1 MADPTGTVTI
11 QPAPNDTPMVIEPA
25 AAPATALNN
34 NYTTV
39 TNGDGTTTVTFSDGS
54 TATYSGFGTDAEKE
68 ISTTAPSNASGTKTS
83 ATVTDTT
90 GSSTGSGTGNGGNGD
105 TGTGSGAGTGKGTGS
120 SILPTPATNA
130 IQPDLPTEIVPN
142 PLSQFASYSYAWSLW
157 WLDVGDYNNLVGNI
171 TDVGPGLSTPLGPN
185 SYVVAEDSGLYPT
198 RRLPTQ
204 LGLNYQIQRVEFDTA
219 VGLNS
224 SSKSSNMITGSMT
237 ILEPYGVTWVDS
249 LVAASYKN
257 NQYQNW
263 MTQPFMLQLDFT
275 GYDDSGAP
283 LAPSL
288 TALYRKRFP
297 IKFTKIGINVGTKG
311 AEYAVSFYPSGHE
324 TLYPELSSTPKDFTV
339 TAGTVK
345 DFFDPKSPTS
355 FTGQLNKF
363 YQDQVTHSERQYASV
378 YSFDFDPLISASKIV
393 YDKQL
398 SLNSSNP
405 NTTGGIDLTKS
416 SFTIPAKTQITEIIN
431 RVLIQSEYLQSQ
443 LGVNLQGLTQ
453 DQINQNAQV
462 KANLVKT
469 FQTFKT
475 TARTQYSGADASGAV
490 QQGVFDNIKNKY
502 AQSYNY
508 AVRKYTVYDPIHPA
522 TPFLTDSRSNTLKN
536 YNYIYTG
543 KNTDIIDFKLN
554 FDTTWYVPIATHTRA
569 VAETNVSGSTLVNTT
584 LANAPAIIL
593 SPQLLAASAIPQFGQ
608 LTNLTPMRVTS
619 TVNNPNNNIGFGTI
633 NNPGSQVAAD
643 VLNTVYSRPTGDM
656 VTLDLTILG
665 DPTLVKQDDW
675 LYTPSPLNGSLY
687 NDISVNQAAFA
698 KKYGHLRMDV
708 GQLIAKVTV
717 NTPLDIDTDWT
728 NTGLVFPNPGV
739 YPSLFSGQ
747 YKILTIKNTFENG
760 KFIQVLRMVRVMNND
775 LINKAPPDTQADR
788 TGSVTTSQTNQNGTN
803 NSVQPAGSN
812 STPAGEAGFD
822 ANGQVNTAGD
832 ATRYGGG

>member
-1 MADPTGTVTI
+1 M
-11 QPAPNDTPMVIEPA
+11 
-25 AAPATALNN
+25 
-34 NYTTV
+34 
-39 TNGDGTTTVTFSDGS
+39 
-54 TATYSGFGTDAEKE
+54 
-68 ISTTAPSNASGTKTS
+68 
-83 ATVTDTT
+83 
-90 GSSTGSGTGNGGNGD
+90 
-105 TGTGSGAGTGKGTGS
+105 
-120 SILPTPATNA
+120 
-130 IQPDLPTEIVPN
+130 
-142 PLSQFASYSYAWSLW
+142 
-157 WLDVGDYNNLVGNI
+157 VGNV
-171 TDVGPGLSTPLGPN
+171 TDVGPGLSTALGQK

-204 LGLNYQIQRVEFDTA
+204 LGLNYQIQRVEFETV

-224 SSKSSNMITGSMT
+224 SSKSSNMIAGSMT

-249 LVAASYKN
+249 LVAASYSN

-283 LAPSL
+283 IAPGL

-297 IKFTKIGINVGTKG
+297 IKVTKIGINVGTNG
-311 AEYAVSFYPSGHE
+311 AEYTVNFYPCGHE

-339 TAGTVK
+339 TAGTVQE
-345 DFFDPKSPTS
+345 FFDPKSKTS
-355 FTGQLNKF
+355 LTGQLNNF
-363 YQDQVTHSERQYASV
+363 YQNQVVSGDRQYASI
-378 YSFDFDPLISASKIV
+378 YSFDFDTLISDSTIV

-398 SLNSSNP
+398 SLTDSNP
-405 NTTGGIDLTKS
+405 NSKNGIDLTKS

-431 RVLIQSEYLQSQ
+431 RVLIQSSYLQSQ
-443 LGVNLQGLTQ
+443 LGVDLQGLTQ
-453 DQINQNAQV
+453 DQINQNAQI

-475 TARTQYSGADASGAV
+475 TARTQYAGADASGTL
-490 QQGVFDNIKNKY
+490 QQSVFDNIKNKY

-508 AVRKYTVYDPIHPA
+508 AVHRYTVYDPIHPA
-522 TPFLTDSRSNTLKN
+522 TPFLTDSRSNTLKS

-554 FDTTWYVPIATHTRA
+554 FDTTWYVPIATYNKE
-569 VAETNVSGSTLVNTT
+569 VASENVSGSTLLNSR
-584 LANAPAIIL
+584 LSNAPTVIL

-608 LTNLTPMRVTS
+608 VNNLTPMRVTS

-633 NNPGSQVAAD
+633 NNPGSQIAAD

-675 LYTPSPLNGSLY
+675 LYSPSPATGSLY
-687 NDISVNQAAFA
+687 NDLSVNQAAFA
-698 KKYGHLRMDV
+698 KKYGHLRMDA
-708 GQLIAKVTV
+708 GQLIARVTV

-788 TGSVTTSQTNQNGTN
+788 TGSVNTSQTNQNSTN
-803 NSVQPAGSN
+803 TTIQPQGST

-822 ANGQVNTAGD
+822 TNGQVNTAAD
-832 ATRYGGG
+832 ATRYGTA